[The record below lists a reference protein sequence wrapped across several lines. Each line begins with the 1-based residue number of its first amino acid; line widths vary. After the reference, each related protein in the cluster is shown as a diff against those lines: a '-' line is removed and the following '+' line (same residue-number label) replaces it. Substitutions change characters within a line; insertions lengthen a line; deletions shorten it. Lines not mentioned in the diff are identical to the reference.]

1 MAALSLCVISPSA
14 RVPIILIS
22 LLTMAICSVSVD
34 KGKGESCCFRF
45 DFNFVPLH
53 CENVVMTGSAT
64 RSTIA
69 STPCVSSSCMASVR
83 RDMAAEACCRRMIQQ
98 KSLLLTR
105 KHNC

>member
-1 MAALSLCVISPSA
+1 MAALSRCVISPSA

-34 KGKGESCCFRF
+34 KGKGESCCFR
-45 DFNFVPLH
+45 FNFVPLH